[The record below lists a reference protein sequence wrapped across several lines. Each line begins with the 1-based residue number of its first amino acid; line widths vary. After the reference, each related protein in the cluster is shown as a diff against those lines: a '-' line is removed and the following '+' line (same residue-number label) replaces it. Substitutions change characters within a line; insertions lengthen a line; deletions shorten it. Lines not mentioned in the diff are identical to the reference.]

1 MPSGVYV
8 GRFAPSP
15 SGPLHF
21 GSIVAAIGSYLDARA
36 HQGRWLLRFDDLD
49 GPRNVPGS
57 SDLILSE
64 LERLGL
70 DWDAAPV
77 YQSQHPQR
85 YQDALEE
92 LVNQGL
98 AYPCA
103 CSRKVLGK
111 GIYPGTCRNG
121 LAPGSNAHSL
131 RMRVAQTRIEFE
143 DRLQGRYS
151 RHLDQDPGDF
161 VIHRGDGIIAYHLA
175 TIVDDG
181 EARITHI
188 VRGADLLASTPRQIY
203 LQNCLGLSTPK
214 YAHLPIARHPTG
226 QKLSKQTHAPASNT
240 VEATQLWRQSLAHL
254 GQPSPDPEHLSISE
268 LREYGLRHWNLGQI
282 PIQC

>member
-1 MPSGVYV
+1 MPSDVYV

-15 SGPLHF
+15 TGPLHF

-70 DWDAAPV
+70 DWDEEPV

-85 YQDALEE
+85 YQEALED

-103 CSRKVLGK
+103 CSRKVLGN

-121 LAPGSNAHSL
+121 LAPGHNAHSL
-131 RMRVAQTRIEFE
+131 RVRVAQTRIEFE

-151 RHLDQDPGDF
+151 RHLGQDPGDF

-175 TIVDDG
+175 TVVDDG
-181 EARITHI
+181 EAGISHI

-203 LQNCLGLSTPK
+203 LQNCLGLSTPN
-214 YAHLPIARHPTG
+214 YAHLPIAKHPSG
-226 QKLSKQTHAPASNT
+226 QKLSKQTHARASNT
-240 VEATQLWRQSLAHL
+240 VEATQLWRQSLEHL
-254 GQPSPDPEHLSISE
+254 GQPTPNPEHLSINE
-268 LREYGLRHWNLGQI
+268 LREYGLHHWNLGQI